1 MAGHWLSSFFF
12 CVFVERDGCE
22 VHKLAK
28 KERGQYPAIL
38 TKQAWSIKVFYGFGG
53 ICSCGTCQKMPAR
66 REFFSCAVY
75 PNVVVS
81 LSEMIIMCH
90 HLYLLNCNRN
100 AKKELNDIRFDFTP
114 GKGKCT
120 ESSTSNVSNTR
131 NSVSSGYPNTGQKGV
146 ENTTG
151 SGVFLTKFE
160 ILS

>member
-1 MAGHWLSSFFF
+1 MAGYWLSSFF

-38 TKQAWSIKVFYGFGG
+38 TRQAWSIKVFYGFGG
-53 ICSCGTCQKMPAR
+53 ICSCGKCQKMPAR

-114 GKGKCT
+114 GKGK
-120 ESSTSNVSNTR
+120 VH
-131 NSVSSGYPNTGQKGV
+131 
-146 ENTTG
+146 
-151 SGVFLTKFE
+151 
-160 ILS
+160 

>member
-1 MAGHWLSSFFF
+1 MALGEFVLAGH
-12 CVFVERDGCE
+12 
-22 VHKLAK
+22 AK
-28 KERGQYPAIL
+28 K
-38 TKQAWSIKVFYGFGG
+38 
-53 ICSCGTCQKMPAR
+53 CR
-66 REFFSCAVY
+66 REENFSPV
-75 PNVVVS
+75 PFIRTFVVS

-114 GKGKCT
+114 GNGKCT
-120 ESSTSNVSNTR
+120 ESSTSNISNTR